1 MARRA
6 ASHSHAILAPSGAGA
21 EWCGSLGRGRE
32 GGPDRAADH
41 LVEDALVGP
50 DRRAEQSEVAVHGDV
65 HGRLVPLP
73 ELGAAF
79 NVGEEEGDAQLAR
92 RG

>member
-6 ASHSHAILAPSGAGA
+6 ASHSHAILAGSGAGA
-21 EWCGSLGRGRE
+21 EWGDSLERGRD

-50 DRRAEQSEVAVHGDV
+50 DRRAEQSEVAWRSTAMCMAAWFRSQSAVL
-65 HGRLVPLP
+65 R
-73 ELGAAF
+73 EL
-79 NVGEEEGDAQLAR
+79 
-92 RG
+92 